1 MQWRAGNNEDYSD
14 LLAEARALIAQ
25 GADTTFLRNLAAIL
39 QSLKL
44 MP

>member
-39 QSLKL
+39 KALKL
-44 MP
+44 TP